1 MRLRRRAPKDVTA
14 SIETAAAAREDAT
27 KRLQE
32 TRDLVAVQG
41 ERARAER
48 VTIIAALKR
57 MRANNNL
64 AALIMDTVEK
74 DTNDAGGGGGGADQ

>member
-1 MRLRRRAPKDVTA
+1 VTA
-14 SIETAAAAREDAT
+14 SIEAAATAREEAT
-27 KRLQE
+27 RRLAE

-57 MRANNNL
+57 MRENNNL
-64 AALIMDTVEK
+64 ARLIMDTVEK
-74 DTNDAGGGGGGADQ
+74 ETGTGDDASGGGGGVDQ

>member
-14 SIETAAAAREDAT
+14 SIEAAATAREEAT
-27 KRLQE
+27 SRLRE

-57 MRANNNL
+57 MRADNNL
-64 AALIMDTVEK
+64 ARLIMETVEK
-74 DTNDAGGGGGGADQ
+74 ETGIPDDAGAGGD

>member
-14 SIETAAAAREDAT
+14 SIEAAATAREDAT
-27 KRLQE
+27 QRLQE

-57 MRANNNL
+57 MRADNNL
-64 AALIMDTVEK
+64 ARLIMETVEK
-74 DTNDAGGGGGGADQ
+74 ETGIPDDAGAGGD

>member
-1 MRLRRRAPKDVTA
+1 MRLRRRTPKDVKE
-14 SIETAAAAREDAT
+14 SIEAAVTAREEAT
-27 KRLQE
+27 SRLQE
-32 TRDLVAVQG
+32 TRDLIAVQG

-48 VTIIAALKR
+48 ATIIAALKR

-74 DTNDAGGGGGGADQ
+74 NTNDAGGGGG